1 MCNCGCRAK
10 KSDNGSSAP
19 QGGKKGYICYQCNT
33 FKESPPA
40 APPPECCGKK
50 MQEMD

>member
-1 MCNCGCRAK
+1 MGGCRCSCQHAGEK
-10 KSDNGSSAP
+10 KVSPGFD
-19 QGGKKGYICYQCNT
+19 KKGYICYQCNT
-33 FKESPPA
+33 YKDVPTA